1 MSANEKAIKLITKLN
16 RETSKG
22 EVKWSAET
30 PPKALTTATESEVF
44 VYFEAKYKDKY
55 VAVFERKSKYFYDEH
70 EFYWSESQVFAVLD
84 RQQRVLLEFE
94 ENSPAL
100 SDLMAT
106 VREQVADLD
115 GLLDDL
121 LD

>member
-1 MSANEKAIKLITKLN
+1 MSVDEKAIKLITKLN
-16 RETSKG
+16 RETSMG
-22 EVKWSAET
+22 EVKWSVKT
-30 PPKALTTATESEVF
+30 PPKALTTATESQVF
-44 VYFEAKYKDKY
+44 VYFEAEYKGKT

-84 RQQRVLLEFE
+84 RQQRILLEFE
-94 ENSPAL
+94 KNSPAL
-100 SDLMAT
+100 DDLMTT